1 MDKNNE
7 NKAHELYT
15 KALKGELSI
24 EQAASI
30 LSQFPAVAKILS
42 DMMKEDAKQHK
53 ELSEAELKSVD
64 KLTDLMNT
72 IWSDQNA
79 TPEQK
84 QAQCD
89 KILEQQA
96 NILKSKEVR
105 QERHEDRK
113 DYTYWIIGGV
123 LVAAALLVF
132 GGDSNKSKVITH

>member
-1 MDKNNE
+1 MVNN
-7 NKAHELYT
+7 NDTKAHEMYA

-30 LSQFPAVAKILS
+30 LSQFPSVAKILA

-53 ELSEAELKSVD
+53 ELSEAELKSID

-89 KILEQQA
+89 KIIEQQA

-105 QERHEDRK
+105 EERHEDRK
-113 DYTYWIIGGV
+113 DYTYWVIGGI
-123 LVAAALLVF
+123 LVAAALLMF
-132 GGDSNKSKVITH
+132 GGDSNKGKVISH